1 MADLTSVS
9 AMLKEVWPQRMETA
23 FSNEIVALSR
33 IESTSEGVRNDIS
46 GRYTVVPLHVSRNQ
60 GIGSRAERG
69 VLPLPGEQGYNSARV
84 SMKHQYA
91 IGDISSQALL
101 LADSEPRSFID
112 TIDRELSGMQ
122 NDAMK
127 DYARQV
133 YGDGS
138 GRLATIDAGGV
149 TGNVLTVDNVQYLAI
164 GMLIDSITESGPT
177 VTDTAMT
184 ITAIDEDAKEV
195 TVDDATTPVAGDIL
209 VRTGNYNQEILGLD
223 ALLDSDHASV
233 SFQNLT
239 SASEAT
245 WKPLISSPSAHA
257 YSEVEI
263 MSLLDRVRRNAGKQI
278 SVMFTHFGVRRAIFS
293 GLVADRQFQN
303 TIDFGQGFSA
313 LPFNYGARVI
323 PQVEDPDFP
332 GDFDASTAS
341 IYGLCE
347 DEISVYQED
356 SGWHFAEETGAIFFP
371 STDRSD
377 TWEYRLRKF
386 SNMGYSQRNCH
397 FKLDNVNTA
406 SS

>member
-69 VLPLPGEQGYNSARV
+69 VLPTPGEQGYNSARV
-84 SMKHQYA
+84 TLQHQYA
-91 IGDISSQALL
+91 VGDITSQALL
-101 LADSEPRSFID
+101 LADTEPRSFID

-122 NDAMK
+122 MDAMK
-127 DYARQV
+127 DYARMV
-133 YGDGS
+133 YGDGT
-138 GRLATIDAGGV
+138 GTLATITAV
-149 TGNVLTVDNVQYLAI
+149 SGNDLTVDKVQYLAV
-164 GMLIDSITESGPT
+164 GMLIDSVTTSGPT
-177 VTDTAMT
+177 VTDTGME
-184 ITAIDEDAKEV
+184 ITAIDEDTKVV
-195 TVDDATTPVAGDIL
+195 TVDDATTPLVGDIL
-209 VRTGNYNQEILGLD
+209 VRTGNYNQEINGLD
-223 ALLDSDHASV
+223 ALLDSDHASTT
-233 SFQNLT
+233 FQNLT
-239 SASEAT
+239 SATEPT
-245 WKPLISSPSAHA
+245 WQPLISSPSAHA

-263 MSLLDRVRRNAGKQI
+263 MSLLDRIRRNSGKQTT
-278 SVMFTHFGVRRAIFS
+278 VMFTHFGVRRAIFS
-293 GLVADRQFQN
+293 GLQQDRQFHN
-303 TIDFGQGFSA
+303 TIEFGQGFSA
-313 LPFNYGARVI
+313 LPFSYGARTI

-332 GDFDASTAS
+332 GDFDATSAS
-341 IYGLCE
+341 IYGLNE
-347 DEISVYQED
+347 DEISVYQEE

-397 FKLDNVNTA
+397 WRLDNVNTA